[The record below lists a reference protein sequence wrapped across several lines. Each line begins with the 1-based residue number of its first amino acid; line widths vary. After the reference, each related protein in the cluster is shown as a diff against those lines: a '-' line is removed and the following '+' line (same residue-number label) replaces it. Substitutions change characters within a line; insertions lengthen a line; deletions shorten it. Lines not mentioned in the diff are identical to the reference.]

1 MNFNQID
8 LAIPSMNAL
17 EHLPEA
23 VIWFNKK
30 AEFVKV
36 NQKACELWGYTE
48 EEFLSL
54 SIFDLNTKMKRSAW
68 EEHWKKKQKDP
79 STFEGTHMKKDG
91 SIFPVNITD
100 IFVPIDGEI
109 YCCAIIKDISERK
122 RINRIA
128 RLSDF
133 TIKHANDTIF
143 WLDAKGKILNTNG
156 YALFKYGYTREEM
169 NNITIFDLN
178 NELSKEGYDDMWYNL
193 KTQKRLF
200 LETTHITKDRRKIEV
215 EISANYLAFED
226 EEYSASIVRDIT
238 NRKRRESALRGAL
251 LEIKELKE
259 KLEAEKNYLAEEI
272 DLKNDFGEIITD
284 SDLYKKVLQ
293 QVEQVSITKST
304 VLITGESGTGK
315 ELIARAIHRLSDRS
329 DRSLIKVDC
338 ASLPSHII
346 ESELFGHEKGAFP
359 GAIKRK
365 IGKFELANNGTLFLD
380 EIGEI
385 PFELQSKLLRVLQ
398 EGEFERLGGSSPVKM
413 DVRIIA
419 ATNRNLAEEIENEN
433 FRQDLFYRLNVFR
446 IESVPLRKRRED
458 IPLLVKHFA
467 EKLGIK
473 MGKKIK
479 DVPQRIIKKLMA
491 YDFPG
496 NVRELENLVERGVI
510 TSVNGR
516 LNLYDFDPKAQ
527 EVKSTNYVTMKEFQ
541 KQYIVDIL
549 KHTQWRVS
557 GPKGAAVI
565 LGMPATTLYSKMD
578 KLGIKRSLELQVSQ

>member
-1 MNFNQID
+1 MNISEND
-8 LAIPSMNAL
+8 LAIPSMMAL

-23 VIWFNKK
+23 VLWFDKN
-30 AEFVKV
+30 AQFVKV
-36 NQKACELWGYTE
+36 NQKACDIWGYTE
-48 EEFLSL
+48 KEFLSM
-54 SIFDLNTKMKRSAW
+54 SIFDVNTKMVKSAW
-68 EEHWKKKQKDP
+68 PEHWKKKQKDP
-79 STFEGTHMKKDG
+79 STFEGIHRKKDG
-91 SIFPVNITD
+91 TLFPVDITD
-100 IFVPIDGEI
+100 IFVPINGELF
-109 YCCAIIKDISERK
+109 CCAIVRDISERK
-122 RINRIA
+122 ELNRIA

-133 TIKHANDTIF
+133 TIQHANDTIF
-143 WLDAKGKILNTNG
+143 WLDADGNILNTNG

-169 NNITIFDLN
+169 KSNTIYDLN
-178 NELSKEGYDDMWYNL
+178 PNLNKEGFREMWKNL
-193 KTQKRLF
+193 QTQKRLF
-200 LETTHITKDRRKIEV
+200 LETTHTTKDGRKIEV
-215 EISANYLAFED
+215 EISANYLSFED
-226 EEYSASIVRDIT
+226 EEYTASIVRDIT
-238 NRKRRESALRGAL
+238 LRKRRESALRGAL

-272 DLKNDFGEIITD
+272 EIKNDFGEIITD

-315 ELIARAIHRLSDRS
+315 ELIARAVHRLSDRS
-329 DRSLIKVDC
+329 DTSLIKVDC
-338 ASLPSHII
+338 TALPGHMI

-359 GAIKRK
+359 GATKRK
-365 IGKFELANNGTLFLD
+365 VGKFELANNGTLFLD
-380 EIGEI
+380 EVGEI
-385 PFELQSKLLRVLQ
+385 PIELQSKLLRVLQ
-398 EGEFERLGGSSPVKM
+398 EGEFERLGGTSPVKI

-419 ATNRNLAEEIENEN
+419 ATNKLLADEIENGN
-433 FRQDLFYRLNVFR
+433 FREDLFYRLNVFR
-446 IESVPLRKRRED
+446 IESVPLRKRKED

-473 MGKKIK
+473 MGKRIK

-496 NVRELENLVERGVI
+496 NVRELENLIERGVI

-516 LNLYDFDPKAQ
+516 LNLHDFDPKKQ
-527 EVKSTNYVTMKEFQ
+527 EVKSKDYVTMKEFQ

-565 LGMPATTLYSKMD
+565 LGIPATTLYSKMD
-578 KLGIKRSLELQVSQ
+578 KLGIKRSLEVQAK